1 MIQIVKGV
9 RNQKD
14 MKNLLWIIPSI
25 FLSLYIA
32 ITVWVCKD
40 AGNPNENFYDDYY
53 DDKRK

>member
-1 MIQIVKGV
+1 MKS
-9 RNQKD
+9 ND

-40 AGNPNENFYDDYY
+40 AANPNENFYDDYY
-53 DDKRK
+53 DNKRK